1 MHLEESK
8 RTLMNSGLFKDLK
21 DAYLNIILMICE
33 EARYVAGDYIFREG
47 DPGDSVY
54 LIAHGAVEI
63 VLEPR
68 SDSEEQIPVTIMA
81 PTSTFGEVTLVE
93 EDGKRTAS
101 ARCRTDAQ
109 LVRLRRDRLLRLCND
124 YPEIGFRV
132 MHRIAAELATKLRSS
147 NLSIREYYL
156 FSNTLVE
163 DEVAK
168 LGEPPLSRAATD
180 SPGAE
185 MPGGSGTLAGTQS
198 DTTDSAQKETLL

>member
-8 RTLMNSGLFKDLK
+8 RTLMRSDLFQSLK
-21 DAYLNIILMICE
+21 DSYIEIILMICE
-33 EARYVAGDYIFREG
+33 EVRYVAGEYIFREG
-47 DPGDSVY
+47 EPGDSVY
-54 LIAHGAVEI
+54 LVAQGAVEI

-93 EDGKRTAS
+93 ENGTRTAS
-101 ARCRTDAQ
+101 VRCRSDAQ
-109 LVRLRRDRLLRLCND
+109 LLRLRRDRLLRLCND

-156 FSNTLVE
+156 FS
-163 DEVAK
+163 K
-168 LGEPPLSRAATD
+168 PLGEGSDIVD
-180 SPGAE
+180 SEA
-185 MPGGSGTLAGTQS
+185 SQDSINS
-198 DTTDSAQKETLL
+198 DHSDQKEVYP